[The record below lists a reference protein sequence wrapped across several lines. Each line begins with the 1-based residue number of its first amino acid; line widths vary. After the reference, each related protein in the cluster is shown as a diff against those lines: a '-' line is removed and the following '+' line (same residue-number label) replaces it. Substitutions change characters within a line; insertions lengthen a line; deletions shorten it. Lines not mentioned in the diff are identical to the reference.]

1 MTGLDQLSAA
11 QIAAGVAAGD
21 FSAAEVAQASLSA
34 VDARE
39 PEVQAFL
46 EISADLALAAA
57 RETDGRRARGEG
69 LGPLAGVPVAFKDN
83 MHLVGTHTTCAS
95 RMLEGYG
102 STFTATC
109 VQRLLDAGATPV
121 GKANMDEFAFG
132 SSTESSAFHR
142 TNNPWDTERVP
153 GGSSGGSAA
162 AVAAGEVTLS
172 LGSDTGGSIRQPA
185 SLCGVVGMKPTYG
198 AVSRYGVVAFGSSLD
213 QVGPFGRRVEDV
225 ALAMNALV
233 SPGRDPLDSTSQD
246 CPVDFLERLEEPIEG
261 RTVGVVPA
269 LLEAEGLADE
279 VRRGIEVARA
289 ALEDQGAR
297 IVEVELPNIASA
309 IAAYYVIAPCEAFSN
324 LARFDG
330 VRYGYQEQ
338 GCATL
343 AEQTSLSRAHGFGEE
358 AKRRQMLGAYLLS
371 SGTYDRYYYPAQQV
385 RTLITQDYVAAYQC
399 CDVILM
405 PASPRTAFKF
415 GEISDPTQMY
425 ASDMFTISSNIAG
438 NGGVS
443 VPLGLGEDS
452 GLPISA
458 QLQGPAFRDRQ
469 LLSFARALERGVDA
483 GLGLGQGAPVAPAFA
498 GKGGDLR

>member
-1 MTGLDQLSAA
+1 MANLDTLSAA
-11 QIAAGVAAGD
+11 QLAAGVAAGD
-21 FSAAEVAQASLSA
+21 FSATDVAHASLEA
-34 VDARE
+34 IDARE

-46 EISADLALAAA
+46 EVSADLALAAA
-57 RETDGRRARGEG
+57 AKTDAARAAGQP

-83 MHLVGTHTTCAS
+83 MHLVGTRTTCAS
-95 RMLEGYG
+95 KMLESYQ

-109 VQRLLDAGATPV
+109 VQRMLDAGATPM

-142 TNNPWDTERVP
+142 TNNPWDVTRVP
-153 GGSSGGSAA
+153 
-162 AVAAGEVTLS
+162 
-172 LGSDTGGSIRQPA
+172 GGSIRQPA

-233 SPGRDPLDSTSQD
+233 GAGRDPYDSTSQD
-246 CPVDFLERLEEPIEG
+246 CPVDFLEHLEDPVEG

-269 LLEAEGLADE
+269 LMEAAGLTDE
-279 VRRGIEVARA
+279 VKSAVESAARA
-289 ALEDQGAR
+289 LADQGAK
-297 IVEVELPNIASA
+297 IVEVELPNLASA

-338 GCATL
+338 GCASL

-371 SGTYDRYYYPAQQV
+371 SGTYDKYYYPAQQV
-385 RTLITQDYVAAYQC
+385 RTLITQDYARAYEK

-405 PASPRTAFKF
+405 PASPRTAFRF
-415 GEISDPTQMY
+415 GEMSDPTQMY
-425 ASDMFTISSNIAG
+425 ASDMFTISNNIAG

-443 VPLGLGEDS
+443 VPLGLGQKS
-452 GLPISA
+452 GLPVSA
-458 QLQGPAFRDRQ
+458 QLQGPAFKDRS
-469 LLSFARALERGVDA
+469 LLQFARAIERGFDA
-483 GLGLGQGAPVAPAFA
+483 AGAVAPAFA
-498 GKGGDLR
+498 GKGGEL